1 MHQRPVGARKDS
13 TLVPVRIEYADM
25 ALRDQAKSAQGKWN
39 PEAKAWYIEY
49 GKIKNTDLEKFII
62 LETEANKKSI

>member
-1 MHQRPVGARKDS
+1 MHQRPVGAR
-13 TLVPVRIEYADM
+13 M
-25 ALRDQAKSAQGKWN
+25 RDQAKSAQGKWN